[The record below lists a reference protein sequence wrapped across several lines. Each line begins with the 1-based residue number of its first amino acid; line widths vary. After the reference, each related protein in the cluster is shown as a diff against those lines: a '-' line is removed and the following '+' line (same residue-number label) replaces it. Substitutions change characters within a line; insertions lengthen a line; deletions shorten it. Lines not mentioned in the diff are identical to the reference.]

1 MNIIQPSYSWAKP
14 LVERDAT
21 NYIVLHQRA
30 GWGDA
35 EGIHQLHL
43 NLGYAGIGYNLY
55 VRQDGTVY
63 YGRPIN
69 TRGAH
74 TENYNWE
81 SVGIC
86 AEGYYSEPP
95 AGSGITPDRSMPVVQ
110 RNAIVEAVN
119 YCRALYPNAQIVKHK
134 TLIETACPG
143 EYYPFDE
150 IVRLATNAVMIVAG
164 GQQFPGVLID
174 GVTYAPVRKVAE
186 AVGKSVGWNGT
197 TRTVTIS

>member
-1 MNIIQPSYSWAKP
+1 MNIIQPSYSWAKD
-14 LVERDAT
+14 LVEREGT

-35 EGIHQLHL
+35 QSIHQLHL
-43 NLGYAGIGYNLY
+43 DQGYAGIGYNLY

-69 TRGAH
+69 VRGAH

-110 RNAIVEAVN
+110 KAAIVEAVN
-119 YCRALYPNAQIVKHK
+119 YCRALYPAAQIVKHE
-134 TLIETACPG
+134 TLCDTVCPG

-150 IVRLATNAVMIVAG
+150 IIKLATSTVIITAG
-164 GQQFPGVLID
+164 GQTFRGVLID
-174 GVTYAPVRKVAE
+174 GTAYAPVRKLAE
-186 AVGKSVGWNGT
+186 SVGKTVGWNGN